1 MKKKILFISFLVI
14 FLFLGI
20 MALKEGLPTQ
30 KNERIYAILQNYI
43 PYFLEKRVGGYSIVS
58 KETGIKEKPPA
69 KDLFGRLEQL
79 EKLWG
84 QEFLQLEEDFL
95 IILDKNKNEV
105 LRLKLETKEEKAWI
119 KSYFEL
125 KSKE

>member
-1 MKKKILFISFLVI
+1 MKKKILFIGFLGM
-14 FLFLGI
+14 FLFFGI
-20 MALKEGLPTQ
+20 MALKEGLPAQ
-30 KNERIYAILQNYI
+30 KNERVYAILQNHI
-43 PYFLEKRVGGYSIVS
+43 PYVLEKRVGGYSIVS

-84 QEFLQLEEDFL
+84 QEFLRLEESFL

-105 LRLKLETKEEKAWI
+105 SRLKLETIEEKAWVE
-119 KSYFEL
+119 SYFEL
-125 KSKE
+125 KSK

>member
-1 MKKKILFISFLVI
+1 MKKKLLFIGFLGI

-20 MALKEGLPTQ
+20 MALKDGLPAQ
-30 KNERIYAILQNYI
+30 KNERVYAILQNHM
-43 PYFLEKRVGGYSIVS
+43 PYVLEKRVGGYSIVS

-84 QEFLQLEEDFL
+84 QEFLQLKGDFL

-105 LRLKLETKEEKAWI
+105 SKLKLETIEEKNWV
-119 KSYFEL
+119 KTYFEL
-125 KSKE
+125 KSE

>member
-1 MKKKILFISFLVI
+1 MEPSWWARHLVPSCW
-14 FLFLGI
+14 FGSVC
-20 MALKEGLPTQ
+20 LP
-30 KNERIYAILQNYI
+30 YV
-43 PYFLEKRVGGYSIVS
+43 LEKRVGGYSIVS

-84 QEFLQLEEDFL
+84 QEFLQLKGDFL

-105 LRLKLETKEEKAWI
+105 SKLKLETIEEKNWV
-119 KSYFEL
+119 KTYFEL
-125 KSKE
+125 KSE

>member
-1 MKKKILFISFLVI
+1 
-14 FLFLGI
+14 

>member
-1 MKKKILFISFLVI
+1 
-14 FLFLGI
+14 
-20 MALKEGLPTQ
+20 
-30 KNERIYAILQNYI
+30 
-43 PYFLEKRVGGYSIVS
+43 VGGYSIVS

>member
-1 MKKKILFISFLVI
+1 M
-14 FLFLGI
+14 
-20 MALKEGLPTQ
+20 
-30 KNERIYAILQNYI
+30 
-43 PYFLEKRVGGYSIVS
+43 GGYSIVS